1 MAFFWEENMFY
12 ALFMITIVALDQL
25 TKFLILRSFVPNQSV
40 ELVPG
45 ILNLTFT
52 RNTGAAFSILRDKQ
66 LLLIGFTFL
75 VICFLLGLLY
85 RQFRTGGSLLL
96 LISLTMIIGGAI
108 GNLVDRMRFNYVVDF
123 FEFTFVNFAVFNV
136 ADIFITFG
144 TIALMVYVVIDG
156 KGIPG

>member
-1 MAFFWEENMFY
+1 MAFYWEENMFY
-12 ALFMITIVALDQL
+12 GLFIITIIALDQL
-25 TKFLILRSFVPNQSV
+25 TKLLILRRFAPNHSV
-40 ELVPG
+40 ELVPK
-45 ILNLTFT
+45 ILSLTYT

-66 LLLIGFTFL
+66 LILIGFTFL

-85 RQFRTGGSLLL
+85 RQVRAGGSLLL

-108 GNLVDRMRFNYVVDF
+108 GNLIDRIRYNYVVDF

-156 KGIPG
+156 KGVPG